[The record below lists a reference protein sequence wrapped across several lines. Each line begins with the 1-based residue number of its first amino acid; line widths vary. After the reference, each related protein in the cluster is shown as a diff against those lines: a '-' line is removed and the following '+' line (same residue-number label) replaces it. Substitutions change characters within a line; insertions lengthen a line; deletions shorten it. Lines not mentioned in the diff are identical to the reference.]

1 MPFHLLSVSCCL
13 LVLLKISKLQLA
25 TYEQP
30 KREGN
35 KKQARSGAA
44 LCIIENNTFWCRNY
58 DTERL
63 FKMSLKISHR
73 CSTGWRSG
81 GCEAYDSSVS
91 YSSNQ
96 SVAPGVPWGCICA
109 FIVFLQS
116 SQVVFHPTVSTVC
129 SANKHSKSLNFFSN
143 WRNKI
148 HDADYSH
155 NSESWACFKTA
166 CFYHSFPL
174 LGYIY
179 SLYNISILKF
189 TERTHY

>member
-96 SVAPGVPWGCICA
+96 SVAPVHSSCFFNHLRLSFILQSPLCVAQTSTQNHSTLFQTGETRFMMRITATIASLGLVSKLHA
-109 FIVFLQS
+109 FIILSPCWAISTLCITSVF
-116 SQVVFHPTVSTVC
+116 
-129 SANKHSKSLNFFSN
+129 
-143 WRNKI
+143 
-148 HDADYSH
+148 
-155 NSESWACFKTA
+155 
-166 CFYHSFPL
+166 
-174 LGYIY
+174 
-179 SLYNISILKF
+179 
-189 TERTHY
+189 